1 MIPQCNKCNKK
12 NAVYHRRYSGEILCK
27 SCFLNSI
34 EKKTLQTISKYS
46 MLRFNQKI
54 AVGVS
59 GGKDSLTLL
68 HILKKISK
76 RNNNEI
82 IAITI
87 DEGIEGYR
95 NESLSLVKNFCNEKE
110 VSLRIFSYKELF
122 GSSMDDAIMERKSN
136 KSSSCSICGTFRR
149 RALDIASQSVNAEV
163 LATAHNLD
171 DYLQTFMIN
180 LFSGDVGR
188 IGWMY
193 PQPIEY
199 NNGLK
204 KIKPFVEL
212 YESEIVFYA
221 FHSGIEFQIDQCP
234 YMNESIR
241 SEFRLFFN
249 DLEKI
254 HPGIKYNCFNSMNK
268 MSKIVKSTEKI
279 EPVKNTCLNCG
290 ETSSNS
296 ICSVC
301 TTIQMLDFNKKNFSN

>member
-1 MIPQCNKCNKK
+1 MTGFG
-12 NAVYHRRYSGEILCK
+12 R
-27 SCFLNSI
+27 
-34 EKKTLQTISKYS
+34 
-46 MLRFNQKI
+46 KI

-68 HILKKISK
+68 HILKKISNK
-76 RNNNEI
+76 NSNQI
-82 IAITI
+82 VAITI

-95 NESLSLVKNFCNEKE
+95 NESLSIVENFCNSME
-110 VSLRIFSYKELF
+110 VPFKIFSYEELF
-122 GSSMDDAIMERKSN
+122 GTSMDEAIERRP
-136 KSSSCSICGTFRR
+136 SSKIKSCSICGTFRR
-149 RALDIASQSVNAEV
+149 RALDLASIEIGADI

-199 NNGLK
+199 HNGLK

-221 FHSGIEFQIDQCP
+221 FHSGIAFQTDQCP

-241 SEFRLFFN
+241 SDFREFFN
-249 DLEKI
+249 ELEKLR
-254 HPGIKYNCFNSMNK
+254 PGIKYNCFNSMNK
-268 MSKIVKSTEKI
+268 LAKIVKISEKN
-279 EPVKNTCLNCG
+279 EDTKNACLTCG
-290 ETSSNS
+290 ETSTNMV
-296 ICSVC
+296 CSVC
-301 TTIQMLDFNKKNFSN
+301 TTIQMLDMNKKKYYN